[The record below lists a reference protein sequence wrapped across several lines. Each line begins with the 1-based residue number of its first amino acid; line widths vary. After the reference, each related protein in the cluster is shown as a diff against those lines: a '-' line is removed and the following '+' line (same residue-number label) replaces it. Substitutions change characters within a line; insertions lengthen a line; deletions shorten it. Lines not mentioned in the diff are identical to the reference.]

1 MGRRRFRLLALD
13 MDGTLYSSRSYV
25 EELERAIVAL
35 IAEMLGVTT
44 ETAAKRL
51 IEAKSRVL
59 TTSASLDLLGIPR
72 SEFYERLSRMVEP
85 ARHIKP
91 RLGVEDGLRRIKARG
106 VKIALHT
113 NAGGALTR
121 KVLSALSLRPEVFDI
136 IVTSEDAA
144 PKPSPQGYELL
155 LLSAGCRAEE
165 CIYVGDRAIAELRT
179 AKIMGMFTVKVG
191 GRASIWADLH
201 AGDILEALSKVE
213 RLIEGSAL
221 DGV

>member
-25 EELERAIVAL
+25 EELERAIVSL
-35 IAEMLGVTT
+35 LAEMLGVTT

-51 IEAKSRVL
+51 MEAKSRVL

-91 RLGVEDGLRRIKARG
+91 QLGVEDGLRRIKARG
-106 VKIALHT
+106 VKTALHT
-113 NAGGALTR
+113 NAGRALTR
-121 KVLSALSLRPEVFDI
+121 KVLSALGLRPEVFDI

-155 LLSAGCRAEE
+155 LLSAGCSPEE
-165 CIYVGDRAIAELRT
+165 CIYVGDRAVAELRT

-191 GRASIWADLH
+191 GRASMWADLH
-201 AGDILEALSKVE
+201 VGDILEALRQVE
-213 RLIEGSAL
+213 RLIEGSGL
-221 DGV
+221 KGV

>member
-1 MGRRRFRLLALD
+1 VGRRRFRLLALD

-25 EELERAIVAL
+25 EELEKAIVAL
-35 IAEMLGVTT
+35 VAEMLGVSS
-44 ETAAKRL
+44 EAAARRL
-51 IEAKSRVL
+51 AEAKSRVL

-85 ARHIKP
+85 ASHIKP
-91 RLGVEDGLRRIKARG
+91 RIGVEDVLRRIKARG

-113 NAGGALTR
+113 NAGRALTK
-121 KVLSALSLRPEVFDI
+121 KVLSALGLKPDLFDI

-191 GRASIWADLH
+191 GRPSIWADVH
-201 AGDILEALSKVE
+201 AGDILEALEQVE
-213 RLIEGSAL
+213 KLVEGSETG
-221 DGV
+221 GV